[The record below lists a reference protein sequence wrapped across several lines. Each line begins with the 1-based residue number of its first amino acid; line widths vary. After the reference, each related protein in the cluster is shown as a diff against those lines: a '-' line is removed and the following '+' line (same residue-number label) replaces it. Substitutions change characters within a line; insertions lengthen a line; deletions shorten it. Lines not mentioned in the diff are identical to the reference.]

1 MNPSPQPVEPGVY
14 LLQINNHLE
23 DHCSAWFHGLSVARQ
38 GDGTTS
44 LTGPEPDQTAQYG
57 LLARVWD
64 LGHLLVSVERIEP
77 SGQSGPP
84 GAAWDH

>member
-1 MNPSPQPVEPGVY
+1 MNPSPQPVEPDVY

-57 LLARVWD
+57 LLALQLQLSHGR
-64 LGHLLVSVERIEP
+64 
-77 SGQSGPP
+77 
-84 GAAWDH
+84 